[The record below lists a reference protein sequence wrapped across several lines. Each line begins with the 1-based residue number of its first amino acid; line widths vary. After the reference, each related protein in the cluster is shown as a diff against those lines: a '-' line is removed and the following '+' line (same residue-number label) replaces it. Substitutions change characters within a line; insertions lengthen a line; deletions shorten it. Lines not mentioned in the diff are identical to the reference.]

1 MSNALGGQILPDP
14 ESSRIAAKVRRDHLE
29 YKLRQLETELRGKA
43 REKLIEARLWL
54 LEGDG

>member
-1 MSNALGGQILPDP
+1 MSIPPDMFDP
-14 ESSRIAAKVRRDHLE
+14 PSDFRAAKVRRDHLE

-43 REKLIEARLWL
+43 KEKLIEARLWL

>member
-1 MSNALGGQILPDP
+1 MMPPSAT
-14 ESSRIAAKVRRDHLE
+14 ESQADFRAAKVRRDHLE

-43 REKLIEARLWL
+43 KEKLIEARLWL